1 MIVFLSWL
9 VANMEIVFIFFL
21 SIITIV
27 KINSSDMDGGIM
39 WVMAL
44 IIYYIFALI
53 SSAKSWLGSLFMAL
67 LTTFFSLA
75 LYVDNQSMF
84 WTAITT
90 SLIVAVIIA
99 IFTAIHK
106 ETVISRRMLY
116 VNSNVA
122 MFEFTLLYVLN
133 RFFTAYTWMMATMLF
148 YAYFDSFVNSLI
160 GSNN

>member
-1 MIVFLSWL
+1 
-9 VANMEIVFIFFL
+9 
-21 SIITIV
+21 
-27 KINSSDMDGGIM
+27 M

-67 LTTFFSLA
+67 LTTCFSLA

-99 IFTAIHK
+99 IYK
-106 ETVISRRMLY
+106 DVVISRRMLY

-148 YAYFDSFVNSLI
+148 YVYFDSFVNSLI

>member
-1 MIVFLSWL
+1 
-9 VANMEIVFIFFL
+9 
-21 SIITIV
+21 
-27 KINSSDMDGGIM
+27 M

-99 IFTAIHK
+99 IYK
-106 ETVISRRMLY
+106 DVVISRRMLY

-148 YAYFDSFVNSLI
+148 YVYFDSFVNSLI

>member
-1 MIVFLSWL
+1 M
-9 VANMEIVFIFFL
+9 N
-21 SIITIV
+21 
-27 KINSSDMDGGIM
+27 GGIM

-99 IFTAIHK
+99 IYK
-106 ETVISRRMLY
+106 DVVISRRMLY

-148 YAYFDSFVNSLI
+148 YVYFDSFVNSLI

>member
-1 MIVFLSWL
+1 M
-9 VANMEIVFIFFL
+9 N
-21 SIITIV
+21 
-27 KINSSDMDGGIM
+27 GGIM

-67 LTTFFSLA
+67 LTTCFSLA

-99 IFTAIHK
+99 IYK
-106 ETVISRRMLY
+106 DVVISRRMLY

-148 YAYFDSFVNSLI
+148 YVYFDSFVNSLI

>member
-1 MIVFLSWL
+1 
-9 VANMEIVFIFFL
+9 
-21 SIITIV
+21 
-27 KINSSDMDGGIM
+27 M

-99 IFTAIHK
+99 IYK
-106 ETVISRRMLY
+106 DVVISRRMLY
-116 VNSNVA
+116 VNSSVA

-133 RFFTAYTWMMATMLF
+133 RFFTAYSWVMTTMLF
-148 YAYFDSFVNSLI
+148 CVYFDSFVNSLI
-160 GSNN
+160 GSND